1 MKKSSSEKWIASHSK
16 KESPR
21 MVLLIIG
28 NALFSVCGV
37 MTALYAKYIIDAA
50 QNADKNALIKN
61 GVALGTLILLQ
72 TFLKVVCKALEARVQ
87 GKIEISIKTE
97 LFSSILKKDYEKIT
111 SIHTGELMTRLTS
124 DVSVVSDGVV
134 TILPSAVAMM
144 TRLVCAFAALF
155 SLDRMFSLI
164 LLSGGALLFVF
175 TRFFRG
181 KMKSLHKAVQ
191 KTDGGVRSFMQEVI
205 ENLLVVKIFDVAD
218 MMKDRSKVYQDENYY
233 AKIKR
238 NRWSIFANIG
248 FSAAFS
254 VGWLFAMLWSAA
266 RLSRGAITF
275 GTLTAIVQL
284 VSQVQTPVTSL
295 SGYLPKYY
303 TMLASADRILETESL
318 PESVAYNLPG
328 LDVGKLYDEMSYMEM
343 ESVTFGYGRENVIEN
358 GSVRINK
365 GDFTV
370 ISGISGIGKSTFFK
384 LLTGVLTPQ
393 KGSISVVSGGKKY
406 HIDKYMR
413 PLFAYVPQGNML
425 MSGTIRDNIKLT
437 NSTATDEEVL
447 EAAKISCAYDFINE
461 LPSGLDTVLMENG
474 RGLSEGQI
482 QRLAVARAVLSG
494 APVMLLDEATSALDA
509 ETEKKLL
516 LGLRSLKDRTCVIIS
531 HKTAAFEVADSVIEI
546 KDGHLHSKKI

>member
-1 MKKSSSEKWIASHSK
+1 
-16 KESPR
+16 

-50 QNADKNALIKN
+50 QNADKTALVKN
-61 GVALGTLILLQ
+61 GMVLGGLILLQ
-72 TFLKVVCKALEARVQ
+72 TALKVVCKALEVRVQ

-111 SIHTGELMTRLTS
+111 SVHTGELMTRLTS
-124 DVSVVSDGVV
+124 DVSVVADGVV
-134 TILPSAVAMM
+134 TILPSAVAMA
-144 TRLVCAFAALF
+144 TRLVCAFATLF
-155 SLDRMFSLI
+155 SLDRIFSLI
-164 LLSGGALLFVF
+164 LLSGGVLLFVF

-191 KTDGGVRSFMQEVI
+191 KSDGGVRSFMQEAI

-218 MMKDRSKVYQDENYY
+218 MITDRSKGYQDENYY
-233 AKIKR
+233 AKIRR

-248 FSAAFS
+248 FSMAFS
-254 VGWLFAMLWSAA
+254 FGWLFAMIWSAA

-318 PESVAYNLPG
+318 PESVSYNSPK
-328 LDVGKLYDEMSYMEM
+328 LDVKEVYDGLSCIEFDG
-343 ESVTFGYGRENVIEN
+343 VTFGYGRENVIED

-384 LLTGVLTPQ
+384 LMTGVLTPQ

-413 PLFAYVPQGNML
+413 RLFAYVPQGNML
-425 MSGTIRDNIKLT
+425 MSGTIRDNIKFV
-437 NSTATDEEVL
+437 NAAATDEEVL
-447 EAAKISCAYDFINE
+447 EAAKISCAYDFITE
-461 LPSGLDTVLMENG
+461 LPDGLDTVLMENG

-531 HKTAAFEVADSVIEI
+531 HKTAAFDVANSVIEI
-546 KDGHLHSKKI
+546 KDRHLYSKNYNI